1 MSTNPSDSATEEF
14 LDPLQNYEPRTYH
27 NTLEQAL
34 SEEPVAAIQ
43 ARPYTSISPTA
54 TVSEAIKLLASRHV
68 SCALVEED
76 GKLVGIFTDRD
87 LLNKVALES
96 ERLSRPVHEVMT
108 KNPVFVHDTDS
119 SGAALCV
126 MAVVG
131 HRHVPVLDSNQRIV
145 GIVTPQRITSFLLG
159 HADA

>member
-1 MSTNPSDSATEEF
+1 MNSNKHNPATEEF
-14 LDPLQNYEPRTYH
+14 VDPLRNYEPRTYH

-43 ARPYTSISPTA
+43 SRPYTSISPHA
-54 TVSEAIKLLASRHV
+54 TVSEAIQLLASRHV

-76 GKLVGIFTDRD
+76 SKLVGIFTDRD
-87 LLNKVALES
+87 LLNRVALES
-96 ERLSRPVHEVMT
+96 DLLSHPVHEVMT

-131 HRHVPVLDSNQRIV
+131 HRHVPVLDHDHRII
-145 GIVTPQRITSFLLG
+145 GIVTPQRITSFLLS

>member
-1 MSTNPSDSATEEF
+1 MSTKNSNSTTEEF
-14 LDPLQNYEPRTYH
+14 LDPLQNYEPRSYH

-43 ARPYTSISPTA
+43 ARPYTSISPNA
-54 TVSEAIKLLASRHV
+54 TISEAIQVLASRHV

-96 ERLSRPVHEVMT
+96 ELFSHPVHEVMT

-131 HRHVPVLDSNQRIV
+131 HRHVPVLDHEHRII
-145 GIVTPQRITSFLLG
+145 GIVTPQRITSFLLS

>member
-1 MSTNPSDSATEEF
+1 MNADNTNSATEEF
-14 LDPLQNYEPRTYH
+14 ADPLRNYEPRAYH

-43 ARPYTSISPTA
+43 ARPYTSIAPHA
-54 TVSEAIKLLASRHV
+54 TVAEAVKLLATRHV

-87 LLNKVALES
+87 LLNKVALEP
-96 ERLSRPVHEVMT
+96 ELLSRPVFEVMA
-108 KNPVFVHDTDS
+108 KDPVFVYDTDS

-131 HRHVPVLDSNQRIV
+131 YRHVPVLDREHHII
-145 GIVTPQRITSFLLG
+145 GIVTPQRITSFLLS
-159 HADA
+159 HTDA